1 MEVQQ
6 LLIVLVVTVILGY
19 LLYNYTKRGY
29 TFGEPFVSR
38 CADFPTGLKAP
49 LERRYVDNHTQ
60 AMGSSQ
66 SAAGLNATGRADSA
80 ANPLRDA
87 AAYTI
92 ATPYTTQP

>member
-1 MEVQQ
+1 MEVRQ
-6 LLIVLVVTVILGY
+6 LIIVLVVTVILGY

-29 TFGEPFVSR
+29 TFGEPFENR
-38 CADFPTGLKAP
+38 CGDFPTGLKAP
-49 LERRYVDNHTQ
+49 LEFKYVDNHTQ

-66 SAAGLNATGRADSA
+66 SSVGLNATGLAESA